1 MKIVQINTFP
11 YKSTGNIMLSI
22 QRKLLAENVECYS
35 IWGRGRKSENKY
47 EIFMNDK
54 NGVRFHGLYS
64 RLLDKTGFASVRA
77 TKKLIKKIKEIDPD
91 IIHLHNLHGYY
102 INVELLFEYIR
113 DEKKRIVWTLHDCWA
128 FTGHCAYFD
137 MVKCE
142 KWKTGCYQCPQL
154 KTYPKSIWFDNSSWN
169 WKKKKE
175 LFTGLDIIFVTPSV
189 WMKDLVRQSFFKHNE
204 VVVIHN
210 GIDLNMFM
218 PKKSDLMQ
226 RLGFYG
232 KKMVLGVASEWTER
246 KGLKDFV
253 ELGKILPDD
262 YQIVLIGLSDE
273 QIKKIPNRILGLK
286 RTQNISELVEFY
298 STASVFV
305 NPTYED
311 NYPTTNLEAIA
322 CGTPVVTYNTGG
334 SPETLEIGLTGYVLN
349 QGDVQGIKEKIV
361 YLSDRQYSTVG
372 LDMQKYG
379 KEQMLKEYIEL
390 YNKVEIE

>member
-1 MKIVQINTFP
+1 
-11 YKSTGNIMLSI
+11 
-22 QRKLLAENVECYS
+22 
-35 IWGRGRKSENKY
+35 
-47 EIFMNDK
+47 
-54 NGVRFHGLYS
+54 
-64 RLLDKTGFASVRA
+64 
-77 TKKLIKKIKEIDPD
+77 
-91 IIHLHNLHGYY
+91 
-102 INVELLFEYIR
+102 
-113 DEKKRIVWTLHDCWA
+113 
-128 FTGHCAYFD
+128 

-189 WMKDLVRQSFFKHNE
+189 WMKNLVRQSFFKHNE

-286 RTQNISELVEFY
+286 RTQNITELVEFY
-298 STASVFV
+298 SAASVFV